1 MGTDFERRAS
11 PAIFA
16 LNGPKP
22 RLKSLTSSR
31 TRPYRKALP
40 ASRTG
45 RPGGIESPQEGL
57 RRLLPEPTPSP
68 RLWATAPGA
77 TPARLCEHTM
87 GSQTGAPKPELSTL
101 AESGTFYFGPTD
113 KLKGELP
120 EWAHQ
125 YRFPEEVGIL
135 ATKQKLWEE
144 ISQIE
149 VQVSRFERLKRV
161 LVLQG
166 EPLVEAVMEVFDVA
180 LPLKARREEAF
191 REDFML
197 IDSSGD
203 PAALAEVK
211 GVSKGVAREHVN
223 QADTHRERYEMSAE
237 FPSLLIINTNMKHST
252 ALADKDQPV
261 APEQIRY
268 AALHN
273 VLVLRTL
280 DLLNL
285 ASLHLSKKLNSEA
298 VVELLTKSRGWLR
311 VVGDTPEVL
320 SN

>member
-1 MGTDFERRAS
+1 MLPFFKQFGAAWAALSPPYGDTTIKTLAS
-11 PAIFA
+11 VGSESVSVAINGCIFA
-16 LNGPKP
+16 IPTLIPNPAEEGVAEYFKI
-22 RLKSLTSSR
+22 LADGVVSL
-31 TRPYRKALP
+31 
-40 ASRTG
+40 
-45 RPGGIESPQEGL
+45 
-57 RRLLPEPTPSP
+57 
-68 RLWATAPGA
+68 W
-77 TPARLCEHTM
+77 
-87 GSQTGAPKPELSTL
+87 
-101 AESGTFYFGPTD
+101 D